1 MVGRNAFLKY
11 DVLGNLVE
19 SLKLIRI
26 VHVIGTLA
34 HAGLEQGVLKIA
46 AGLDPTRFEQTIC
59 TIWSLDYMPARPDI
73 RLIPLNRSAKKPGFI
88 TRDLLSLFVR
98 ERPHIVHSR
107 NWTSIEAVLAARL
120 ARIPVIV
127 HSEHGRDILPLTS
140 EPLRRR
146 LFRRACYR
154 MADRVFAVSQ
164 ELKREFISALGV
176 PQDSFRVIYNGV
188 DTRLFSPSTEKRHV
202 QRRNLGISENT
213 VVVGCV
219 ARLDLVKDHIT
230 LLRAAEIAVNQG
242 SDLLVVLVG
251 DGPQRGPLEQELR
264 AMPALRNRVIFA
276 GRTFDVAQWL
286 HGFDVFA
293 LPSLFEGT
301 SNTLLEAMAT
311 GLPVVATRVG
321 GNVEL
326 FEENKS
332 GLLFEVGDFQGLA
345 SQLTR
350 LAASLELRQHLGAAA
365 RKHVEEHFPL
375 ERMINDY
382 GEMYEE
388 LITVKQSPKL

>member
-1 MVGRNAFLKY
+1 VV
-11 DVLGNLVE
+11 D
-19 SLKLIRI
+19 SLKSIRI

-46 AGLDPTRFEQTIC
+46 AGLDPARFEQSIC
-59 TIWSLDYMPARPDI
+59 TIWSLDYMPARRDI
-73 RLIPLNRSAKKPGFI
+73 RIIPLNRSAEKPGFI
-88 TRDLLSLFVR
+88 TRDLLSLFAH

-154 MADRVFAVSQ
+154 MADRVFSVSR
-164 ELKREFISALGV
+164 ELKREFISALGI
-176 PQDSFRVIYNGV
+176 PQDLFRVIYNGV
-188 DTRLFSPSTEKRHV
+188 DTRLFSPSNEKRHV
-202 QRRNLGISENT
+202 QRNKLGISEKT
-213 VVVGCV
+213 VVIGCV
-219 ARLDLVKDHIT
+219 ARLDLVKDHMT

-242 SDLLVVLVG
+242 SDLLVILVG
-251 DGPQRGPLEQELR
+251 DGPQRVPLEQELQ
-264 AMPALRNRVIFA
+264 AMPTLRNRVIFA
-276 GRTFDVAQWL
+276 GRTFDVPQWL
-286 HGFDVFA
+286 HAFDVFA
-293 LPSLFEGT
+293 LTSLFEGT

-321 GNVEL
+321 GNMEL

-332 GLLFEVGDFQGLA
+332 GLLFDVRDFQGLA
-345 SQLTR
+345 AQLTR
-350 LAASLELRQHLGAAA
+350 LAASSELRLSFGAAA

-388 LITVKQSPKL
+388 LIARKQSPPS